1 MKFPQRFSLPMLAVA
16 VAVLAP
22 LGAIHCAY
30 AQTANYPSRVIT
42 LVVPAAAGGTTDLAA
57 RMISDPLSKA
67 LGQPVIVENRP
78 GGNGTIATSAV
89 KRAAPDGHTL
99 LLQYSGFHV
108 ITPAIV
114 KNMGWDPIKDFAP
127 VANILS
133 APQVIVVRGQLPA
146 KTLPELIAY
155 AKANPGKLNYGSSG
169 NGSLQHVT
177 GEMLKQQTGIEMT
190 HVPYKGTGPTINDLL
205 GGSLDLTFGTPP
217 PFMGHIQSGKLRAI
231 AVTGKSRLPS
241 LRDVPAA
248 AEVGYPRLDAS
259 SWFAL
264 YAPAGTSRP
273 IVEKLTSEIAKIT
286 QTEVFKKKAEDQGAT
301 ADYMSP
307 QQLQEHTKAE
317 LARWEK
323 VVKTA
328 NIQAE

>member
-1 MKFPQRFSLPMLAVA
+1 MQRLSLPVVA

-22 LGAIHCAY
+22 LALPHAAY
-30 AQTANYPSRVIT
+30 AQGASYPSRVIT
-42 LVVPAAAGGTTDLAA
+42 LLVPAAAGGTTDLAA
-57 RMISDPLSKA
+57 RMISEPLSKA

-78 GGNGTIATSAV
+78 GGNGTIAASAV

-99 LLQYSGFHV
+99 LVQYSGFHV

-114 KNMGWDPIKDFAP
+114 KNTGWDPIKDFAP

-133 APQVIVVRGQLPA
+133 APQVIVVRGELPA

-217 PFMGHIQSGKLRAI
+217 PFMGHIQAGKLRAI
-231 AVTGKSRLPS
+231 AVTGKSRLPP

-248 AEVGYPRLDAS
+248 AEVGYPALDAS

-264 YAPAGTSRP
+264 YAPAGTPRP
-273 IVEKLTSEIAKIT
+273 VVDRLAGEIAKIT
-286 QTEVFKKKAEDQGAT
+286 QTEAFKKKAADQGAT

-317 LARWEK
+317 LARWHK